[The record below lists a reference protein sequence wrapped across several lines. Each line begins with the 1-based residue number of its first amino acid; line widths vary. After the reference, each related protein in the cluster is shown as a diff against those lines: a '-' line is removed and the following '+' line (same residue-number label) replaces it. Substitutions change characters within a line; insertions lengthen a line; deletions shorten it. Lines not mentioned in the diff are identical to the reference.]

1 MTAKMTPKIN
11 NLGHDAET
19 IVELTLLNR
28 SVHFLTGEIEEENIR
43 KAVQWILYE
52 NFQSQ
57 DTNKMLTLY
66 INSQGGSLYDALS
79 LVDVMDAS
87 LRPIRT
93 IAIGSIMSAAFLIF
107 VSGNKGHRIVAKNC
121 GIMCHQFS
129 DSVENKYHDIKAAV
143 READLCNERMLSVL
157 RNASGMNSTNLKKKI
172 LSTTDAYMSAEELI
186 EFGLADRLLD
196 KRA

>member
-11 NLGHDAET
+11 TSGHDAET

-28 SVHFLTGEIEEENIR
+28 SIHFLNGEIDEDNIK

-52 NFQSQ
+52 NLQNQ
-57 DTNKMLTLY
+57 DTNKILTLY
-66 INSQGGSLYDALS
+66 VNSTGGSLYDALA
-79 LVDVMDAS
+79 LIDIMNAS

-107 VSGNKGHRIVAKNC
+107 VSGSRGHRVVAKNC

-129 DSVENKYHDIKAAV
+129 DSVDSKYHDIKSAV
-143 READLCNERMLSVL
+143 KEADYCNERMLSVL
-157 RNASGMNSTNLKKKI
+157 RNASGMNNTNIKKK
-172 LSTTDAYMSAEELI
+172 LLNATDVYLTAEELI
-186 EFGLADRLLD
+186 DLDLADKILD

>member
-1 MTAKMTPKIN
+1 MTPKIN
-11 NLGHDAET
+11 TSGHDAET

-28 SVHFLTGEIEEENIR
+28 SIHFLNGEIDEDNIK

-52 NFQSQ
+52 NLQNQ
-57 DTNKMLTLY
+57 DTNKILTLY
-66 INSQGGSLYDALS
+66 VNSTGGSLYDALA
-79 LVDVMDAS
+79 LIDIMNAS

-107 VSGNKGHRIVAKNC
+107 VSGARGHRVVAKNC

-129 DSVENKYHDIKAAV
+129 DSVDSKYHDIKSAV
-143 READLCNERMLSVL
+143 KEADLCNERMLSVL
-157 RNASGMNSTNLKKKI
+157 RSASGMNNTNIKKK
-172 LSTTDAYMSAEELI
+172 LLNATDVYLTAEELI
-186 EFGLADRLLD
+186 ELDLADKLLD